1 MVLSYH
7 NANKS
12 FLRDVV
18 GNFLVQLGEIDE
30 RVVVVNAD
38 LMGTS
43 RNRSFVERFPERSFN
58 VGIAEQNMMS
68 FSAGLAHE
76 GFLPYANSMAPF
88 ITMRA
93 CEQCRT
99 DIAYG
104 NLNVRLLGTYSG
116 VSGGISGATHWAI
129 EDCGI
134 MTAIP
139 NMTVLEPC
147 DAVQAK
153 KMLLQ
158 SLDYRGPIY
167 MRISVE
173 PQMDLYEKD
182 VDFAI
187 GKAVILKNGDDGAFI
202 CSGVTVQFAVQASE
216 EINARYGKH
225 IRVIDMH
232 TIKPI
237 DAEAIQNAAQTGRIV
252 VAQDHNVIG
261 GLGSMVA
268 MVLSTSGVAVKFCVL
283 GIGDRFESMAHAPYL
298 YHKFGYDA
306 DRLVKTMMELF

>member
-1 MVLSYH
+1 MLSYH
-7 NANKS
+7 NAKKS

-18 GNFLVQLGEIDE
+18 GNFLVQLGEIDD

-76 GFLPYANSMAPF
+76 GFVPYTNSMAPF
-88 ITMRA
+88 TTMRA

-182 VDFAI
+182 DDFAI

-202 CSGVTVQFAVQASE
+202 CSGVTVQYAVQASE

-225 IRVIDMH
+225 IQVIDMH

-268 MVLSTSGVAVKFCVL
+268 MVLSTSGVAVKFRVL

-298 YHKFGYDA
+298 YHEFGYDA
-306 DRLVKTMMELF
+306 DGLVKTMMELF